1 MSEYICPRGCT
12 WDVIA
17 FDAYGDEFMMD
28 FILQQNPEFSDV
40 VIFEGGEKINVPAR
54 GIVAASTIAP
64 PWDDGGEAIIKATN
78 RICFRVFLH
87 QKGEIGRA

>member
-17 FDAYGDEFMMD
+17 FDAYGDEFMLD
-28 FILQQNPEFSDV
+28 FLLQQNPELSDV

-64 PWDDGGEAIIKATN
+64 PWDDVGEAII
-78 RICFRVFLH
+78 LPPW
-87 QKGEIGRA
+87 G